1 MKELNNE
8 NVFFNAEE
16 LITNA
21 PDQDFD
27 SCLKCDFN
35 LKGSELYNTYRVC
48 SSCNFHFYIK
58 PYDRLDLLTDRK
70 SFVEF
75 NQELTNNHEYTKDE
89 LTEYKKRTKSDVE
102 RTGLNDS
109 VITGIGTMGGNKCVI
124 ILMDFSFMGGNLGL
138 ISGEKISLAIDEAVS
153 MKIPIVSIIS
163 SSGTRIEEGILSLMQ
178 MAKVTLSMANA
189 KSKKI
194 PSLSLLTNPCT
205 GQAYITLATFSDIIL
220 SEPGASVGMSPLK
233 DLKGDYGSVDFESR
247 ASDSMLTRG
256 LIDSIV
262 HRNQQKEQI
271 SRIIDLLNNNHK
283 LVYENKESSKPNFS
297 LSNLSI
303 DERVKISTSD
313 KRPSSS
319 IFLNKVFENFF
330 EIKGD
335 RLLENSERIITGLAQ
350 LGSQTV
356 MVVAQENIIENDS
369 LNGLKSSDFRKCSR
383 AINLAS
389 RFNIPLITFIDTVGH
404 NMTYN
409 EEIKG
414 IGTSL
419 GETMLSMAQMS
430 SPSIS
435 VLISRG
441 GSEAALSLDISDRR
455 LMLENAILVM
465 GDNRDEKDSLN
476 QPSIFGAKECKD
488 LKIIDSVIPEPVGG
502 IHMNPEECFSLLR
515 KFLMIELAML
525 NKKSERSRFKD
536 KYKKFRNISDFNN
549 SYLYNL
555 ANEAISAKGKIR
567 DYISKKISDRKK
579 KIRNIKSE

>member
-8 NVFFNAEE
+8 NAFFNAEE

-21 PDQDFD
+21 PSQDLD

-35 LKGSELYNTYRVC
+35 LKESELYDTYKVC
-48 SSCNFHFYIK
+48 SSCDFHFYIK
-58 PYDRLDLLTDRK
+58 PYDRLDLLTDRE

-75 NQELTNNHEYTKDE
+75 NQELTNVHEYLQDE
-89 LTEYKKRTKSDVE
+89 LPEYKKRTKSDVE
-102 RTGLNDS
+102 RTGLNDA
-109 VITGIGTMGGNKCVI
+109 VITGIGTMGGNNCVI

-153 MKIPIVSIIS
+153 KKIPIVSIIS

-189 KSKKI
+189 KSNNI

-205 GQAYITLATFSDIIL
+205 GQAYITLATYSDIIL

-247 ASDSMLTRG
+247 ASDSMLKRG

-262 HRNQQKEQI
+262 NRNQHKEQI

-283 LVYENKESSKPNFS
+283 LVYENKESNKTNFS

-303 DERVKISTSD
+303 EERVKISLSD

-319 IFLNKVFENFF
+319 IFLKKVFENFF

-335 RLLENSERIITGLAQ
+335 RLLDNSDRIITGLAQ

-356 MVVAQENIIENDS
+356 MVVAQENTNDNNS
-369 LNGLKSSDFRKCSR
+369 IDGLKSSDFRKCTR

-389 RFNIPLITFIDTVGH
+389 RFKIPLITFIDTVGH
-404 NMTYN
+404 NITYN

-465 GDNRDEKDSLN
+465 GDNRDYKDSLN
-476 QPSIFGAKECKD
+476 KPSIIGAKECKD
-488 LKIIDSVIPEPVGG
+488 LKIVDSVIPEPVGG
-502 IHMNPEECFSLLR
+502 IHMNPDECFSLLR

-555 ANEAISAKGKIR
+555 ANEAIAAKGKIT
-567 DYISKKISDRKK
+567 DYISKKISERKS
-579 KIRNIKSE
+579 KIRKIKGE

>member
-8 NVFFNAEE
+8 NAFFNAEE

-21 PDQDFD
+21 PSQDLD

-35 LKGSELYNTYRVC
+35 LKESELYDTYKVC
-48 SSCNFHFYIK
+48 SSCDFHFYIK
-58 PYDRLDLLTDRK
+58 PYDRLDLLTDRE

-75 NQELTNNHEYTKDE
+75 NQELTNVHEYLQDE
-89 LTEYKKRTKSDVE
+89 LPEYKKRTKSDVE
-102 RTGLNDS
+102 RTGLNDA
-109 VITGIGTMGGNKCVI
+109 VITGIGTMGGNNCVI

-153 MKIPIVSIIS
+153 KKIPIVSIIS

-189 KSKKI
+189 KSNNI

-205 GQAYITLATFSDIIL
+205 GQAYITLATYSDIIL

-247 ASDSMLTRG
+247 ASDSMLKRG

-262 HRNQQKEQI
+262 NRNQHKEQI

-283 LVYENKESSKPNFS
+283 LVYENKESNKPNFS

-303 DERVKISTSD
+303 EERVKISLSD

-319 IFLNKVFENFF
+319 IFLKKVFENFF

-335 RLLENSERIITGLAQ
+335 RLLDNSDRIITGLAQ

-356 MVVAQENIIENDS
+356 MVVAQENTNDNNS
-369 LNGLKSSDFRKCSR
+369 IDGLKSSDFRKCTR

-389 RFNIPLITFIDTVGH
+389 RFKIPLITFIDTVGH
-404 NMTYN
+404 NITYN

-465 GDNRDEKDSLN
+465 GDNRDYKDSLN
-476 QPSIFGAKECKD
+476 KPSIIGAKECKD
-488 LKIIDSVIPEPVGG
+488 LKIVDSVIPEPVGG
-502 IHMNPEECFSLLR
+502 IHMNPDECFSLLR

-555 ANEAISAKGKIR
+555 ANEAIAAKGKIT
-567 DYISKKISDRKK
+567 DYISKKISERKS
-579 KIRNIKSE
+579 KIRKIKGE

>member
-1 MKELNNE
+1 LKELNNE
-8 NVFFNAEE
+8 NAFFNAEE

-21 PDQDFD
+21 PSQDLD

-35 LKGSELYNTYRVC
+35 LKESELYDTYKVC
-48 SSCNFHFYIK
+48 SSCDFHFYIK
-58 PYDRLDLLTDRK
+58 PYDRLDLLTDRE

-75 NQELTNNHEYTKDE
+75 NQELTNVHEYLQDE
-89 LTEYKKRTKSDVE
+89 LPEYKKRTKSDVE
-102 RTGLNDS
+102 RTGLNDA
-109 VITGIGTMGGNKCVI
+109 VITGIGTMGGNNCVI

-153 MKIPIVSIIS
+153 KKIPIVSIIS

-189 KSKKI
+189 KSNNI

-205 GQAYITLATFSDIIL
+205 GQAYITLATYSDIIL

-247 ASDSMLTRG
+247 ASDSMLKRG

-262 HRNQQKEQI
+262 NRNQHKEQI

-283 LVYENKESSKPNFS
+283 LVYENKESNKTNFS

-303 DERVKISTSD
+303 EERVKISLSD

-319 IFLNKVFENFF
+319 IFLKKVFENFF

-335 RLLENSERIITGLAQ
+335 RLLDNSDRIITGLAQ

-356 MVVAQENIIENDS
+356 MVVAQENTNDNNS
-369 LNGLKSSDFRKCSR
+369 IDGLKSSDFRKCTR

-389 RFNIPLITFIDTVGH
+389 RFKIPLITFIDTVGH
-404 NMTYN
+404 NITYN

-465 GDNRDEKDSLN
+465 GDNRDYKDSLN
-476 QPSIFGAKECKD
+476 KPSIIGAKECKD
-488 LKIIDSVIPEPVGG
+488 LKIVDSVIPEPVGG
-502 IHMNPEECFSLLR
+502 IHMNPDECFSLLR

-555 ANEAISAKGKIR
+555 ANEAIAAKGKIT
-567 DYISKKISDRKK
+567 DYISKKISERKS
-579 KIRNIKSE
+579 KIRKIKGE

>member
-1 MKELNNE
+1 LKELNNE
-8 NVFFNAEE
+8 NAFFNAEE

-21 PDQDFD
+21 PSQDLD

-35 LKGSELYNTYRVC
+35 LKESELYDTYKVC
-48 SSCNFHFYIK
+48 SSCDFHFYIK
-58 PYDRLDLLTDRK
+58 PYDRLDLLTDRE

-75 NQELTNNHEYTKDE
+75 NQELTNVHEYLQDE
-89 LTEYKKRTKSDVE
+89 LPEYKKRTKSDVE
-102 RTGLNDS
+102 RTGLNDA
-109 VITGIGTMGGNKCVI
+109 VITGIGTMGGNNCVI

-153 MKIPIVSIIS
+153 KKIPIVSIIS

-189 KSKKI
+189 KSNNI

-205 GQAYITLATFSDIIL
+205 GQAYITLATYSDIIL

-247 ASDSMLTRG
+247 ASDSMLKRG

-262 HRNQQKEQI
+262 NRNQHKEQI

-283 LVYENKESSKPNFS
+283 LVYENKESNKPNFS

-303 DERVKISTSD
+303 EERVKISLSD

-319 IFLNKVFENFF
+319 IFLKKVFENFF

-335 RLLENSERIITGLAQ
+335 RLLDNSDRIITGLAQ

-356 MVVAQENIIENDS
+356 MVVAQENTNDNNS
-369 LNGLKSSDFRKCSR
+369 IDGLKSSDFRKCTR

-389 RFNIPLITFIDTVGH
+389 RFKIPLITFIDTVGH
-404 NMTYN
+404 NITYN

-465 GDNRDEKDSLN
+465 GDNRDYKDSLN
-476 QPSIFGAKECKD
+476 KPSIIGAKECKD
-488 LKIIDSVIPEPVGG
+488 LKIVDSVIPEPVGG
-502 IHMNPEECFSLLR
+502 IHMNPDECFSLLR

-555 ANEAISAKGKIR
+555 ANEAIAAKGKIT
-567 DYISKKISDRKK
+567 DYISKKISERKS
-579 KIRNIKSE
+579 KIRKIKGE